1 LAENFGEVGGD
12 GLEGVLLLRF
22 SFGPT
27 EVAGEDEGCAFF
39 QKQLEGGQSLLD
51 PGIVGN
57 LRTFGGGLEGDV
69 EVDPDED
76 LLALGLEI
84 LDGQLGHNRIN
95 LRCA

>member
-1 LAENFGEVGGD
+1 
-12 GLEGVLLLRF
+12 
-22 SFGPT
+22 
-27 EVAGEDEGCAFF
+27 VAGEDEGCAFF